1 MTILYMHDACI
12 LHEVTI
18 AHPESPDR
26 LRVLKSTLSG
36 EEFLALDRR
45 DAPRGTIEQIA
56 LMHSQH
62 HIEQITKTIP
72 ENEFIYLDGDTSLSS
87 GSCEA
92 ALRGSG
98 AVCAAIDSIMTG
110 PENNAFCAVRPPGHH
125 AESDTAMGFCLLNN
139 AAIGAAYARHKHKIN
154 RVAVM
159 DFDVHHGNGTQ
170 AMFWSNPNLF
180 YASTHQMPLFPGTGA
195 KSERGE
201 HGNILNVPLRDGDG
215 SLEFRSAMENIIL
228 PGLKDFKPELL
239 IISAGFDAHF
249 KDPLA
254 GLRLV
259 EDDYAWV
266 TLELLSIA
274 DKYAESRLV
283 SVLEGGYNLDALAS
297 SVSIHV
303 RKLMSV

>member
-12 LHEVTI
+12 LHEVT
-18 AHPESPDR
+18 AGHPESPKR
-26 LRVLKSTLSG
+26 LRVLKSVLSG
-36 EEFLALDRR
+36 EEFSALDRR

-62 HIEQITKTIP
+62 HIEQITKVIP
-72 ENEFIYLDGDTSLSS
+72 ENELIHLDGDTSLSL

-139 AAIGAAYARHKHKIN
+139 VAIGAAYARHKYKID

-195 KSERGE
+195 KSERGK
-201 HGNILNVPLRDGDG
+201 HGNVLNAPLRDGDG

-259 EDDYAWV
+259 EDDYAWA

-303 RKLMSV
+303 LKLMSV

>member
-1 MTILYMHDACI
+1 
-12 LHEVTI
+12 
-18 AHPESPDR
+18 
-26 LRVLKSTLSG
+26 
-36 EEFLALDRR
+36 
-45 DAPRGTIEQIA
+45 
-56 LMHSQH
+56 
-62 HIEQITKTIP
+62 
-72 ENEFIYLDGDTSLSS
+72 
-87 GSCEA
+87 
-92 ALRGSG
+92 
-98 AVCAAIDSIMTG
+98 
-110 PENNAFCAVRPPGHH
+110 
-125 AESDTAMGFCLLNN
+125 
-139 AAIGAAYARHKHKIN
+139 
-154 RVAVM
+154 
-159 DFDVHHGNGTQ
+159 
-170 AMFWSNPNLF
+170 
-180 YASTHQMPLFPGTGA
+180 MPLFPGTGA

-201 HGNILNVPLRDGDG
+201 HGNVLNAPLRDGDG
-215 SLEFRSAMENIIL
+215 SLEFRSAMKNIIL
-228 PGLKDFKPELL
+228 PGLKDFKPDLL